1 MDERKPSSRY
11 KRTDNGLLVAVE
23 GIDGAG
29 KTTQCLM
36 LRDWL
41 HEQGVGCSMFHEPT
55 HGPIGEELRRLARS
69 GRLEPQ
75 QEFEYFR
82 KDRIYDVETN
92 IAPALARGEV
102 VIMDRYYISSIAYQ
116 GALGLDAA
124 EIQAANEAIAPRPDL
139 IFLLDAPVRDALGRV
154 IERDDAGPNL
164 FEREEYQLEV
174 QRRFALLDMPGI
186 CRINAAR
193 GISEVH
199 EEMRE
204 IVPLPP
210 YDFFGAPKREG

>member
-1 MDERKPSSRY
+1 MDERKSLSRY

-29 KTTQCLM
+29 KTTQCLL

-41 HEQGVGCSMFHEPT
+41 HEGGVACSMFHEPT

-69 GRLEPQ
+69 GRLAPQ
-75 QEFEYFR
+75 QEFEYFLN
-82 KDRIYDVETN
+82 DRMYDLETN

-116 GALGLDAA
+116 GALGLDPA
-124 EIQAANEAIAPRPDL
+124 EIQEANEEIAPRPDL
-139 IFLLDAPVRDALGRV
+139 IFLLDAPVRQALARV
-154 IERDDAGPNL
+154 VERDDAGPNL

-174 QRRFALLDMPGI
+174 QRVFGRLDMPEI
-186 CRINAAR
+186 RRIDAAR
-193 GISEVH
+193 GISDVH
-199 EEMRE
+199 DDIRE
-204 IVPLPP
+204 QVPFPP
-210 YDFFGAPKREG
+210 YDFFGTPMRRG